1 MLDPDFDPLKIM
13 QELNSNQVALNNN
26 YLKMVQAHN
35 NLALKVEQQQLEIDR
50 LIMSLNSANSANE
63 ILLKGLAADIQNQLK
78 TQG

>member
-35 NLALKVEQQQLEIDR
+35 NLALKVEQQQLAIDR

>member
-13 QELNSNQVALNNN
+13 QELNANQVSLNNN

-50 LIMSLNSANSANE
+50 LVLNLDSANKANE
-63 ILLKGLAADIQNQLK
+63 LLLKGLVNDIQNQLK
-78 TQG
+78 L